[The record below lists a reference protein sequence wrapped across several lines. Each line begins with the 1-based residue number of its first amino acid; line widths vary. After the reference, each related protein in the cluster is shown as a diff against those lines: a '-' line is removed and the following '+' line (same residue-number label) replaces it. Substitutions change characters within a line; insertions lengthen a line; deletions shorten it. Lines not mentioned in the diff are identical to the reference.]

1 MRAQAPQPQT
11 GFTLIEL
18 LVTLV
23 VLVILAG
30 MAAPAYT
37 SFIQRNTLATEA
49 DALASSLSLARASAL
64 SRNSWVTV
72 APVSNDWRNGWTVCL
87 NPNRNA
93 DCTGQTVLVQHV
105 PSAQGLT
112 VAFSSTPQ
120 SGILSYSP
128 VGYTRTLADAMQ
140 SAQVLMGLGTGNQK
154 LIDISQLGRVRV
166 CAPVPTQATVCQ

>member
-1 MRAQAPQPQT
+1 MRDQTSQPQS

-23 VLVILAG
+23 VMVILAS

-37 SFIQRNTLATEA
+37 SFIQRNALATEA
-49 DALASSLSLARASAL
+49 DALASSLSLARSSAL

-72 APVSNDWRNGWTVCL
+72 VPINNDWQNGWTVCL
-87 NPNRNA
+87 NPNRSA
-93 DCTGQTVLVQHV
+93 DCTGHSVLAQHV
-105 PSAQGLT
+105 PSAQGLA

-120 SGILSYSP
+120 SAVLSYSP

-140 SAQVLMGLGTGNQK
+140 SAQVLMALGAGNQR

-166 CAPVPTQATVCQ
+166 CAPRPTQTTACQ

>member
-1 MRAQAPQPQT
+1 M
-11 GFTLIEL
+11 
-18 LVTLV
+18 
-23 VLVILAG
+23 LVILAG
-30 MAAPAYT
+30 IAAPAYT
-37 SFIQRNTLATEA
+37 SFIQRNTLTTEA

-72 APVSNDWRNGWTVCL
+72 APVSNDWQNGWTVCL

-120 SGILSYSP
+120 SAVLSYSHARWRMRCSLP
-128 VGYTRTLADAMQ
+128 R
-140 SAQVLMGLGTGNQK
+140 
-154 LIDISQLGRVRV
+154 
-166 CAPVPTQATVCQ
+166 C